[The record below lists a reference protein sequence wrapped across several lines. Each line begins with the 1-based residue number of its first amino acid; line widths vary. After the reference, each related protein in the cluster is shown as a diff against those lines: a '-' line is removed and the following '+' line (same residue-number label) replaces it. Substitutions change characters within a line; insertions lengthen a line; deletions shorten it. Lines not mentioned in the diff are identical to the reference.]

1 MSRRRRR
8 SEEEPGV
15 PTWIVSFSDMIT
27 LLLSFFV
34 LLQVFAHD
42 QDPELFFIGQG
53 SFRRALSGMGIPD
66 WLFGKPNT
74 ADHEYRKPRFPAEQ
88 ERETLAPTRVVD
100 EQDEIIRKLFADIR
114 RLMETETSELRESV
128 VSVSASPIRF
138 TGADTRLDE
147 AARRYLRTYA
157 GDLRQNMAPAGARVY
172 VVGLD
177 DAPNSEAQAWLRSAQ
192 RALAVEEF
200 LRELL
205 APAGWETSSWGAGD
219 GGAWRRTLGVTP
231 EQCDIVLAVM
241 REN

>member
-1 MSRRRRR
+1 MSRRRGA
-8 SEEEPGV
+8 EQEPGV

-53 SFRRALSGMGIPD
+53 SFRRALSGMGLPN
-66 WLFGKPNT
+66 WLFGKENT
-74 ADHEYRKPRFPAEQ
+74 ADHEFRKLRYPAED
-88 ERETLAPTRVVD
+88 ERELLAPTRVVD

-128 VSVSASPIRF
+128 VSVAATPIRF
-138 TGADTRLDE
+138 AGADARLDE
-147 AARRYLRTYA
+147 VARRYLRTYA
-157 GDLRQNMAPAGARVY
+157 TDLRQNMAPQGARVY

-177 DAPNSEAQAWLRSAQ
+177 DGPDEQGQASLRSAQ
-192 RALAVEEF
+192 RALAVEEC
-200 LRELL
+200 LRDLL
-205 APAGWETSSWGAGD
+205 EPAGWETCSWGAGD

-231 EQCDIVLAVM
+231 EQCSIVLAVM